1 MILVDS
7 SGWLEFFTGGP
18 LATTYASHLKNLRD
32 VVTPTIVL
40 YEVYKVIKRQR
51 SEEEALAAVAQ
62 IGKSRLVTLSDTI
75 ALTAADVSLTY
86 RIAMADAIVYA
97 TSLTEGAKLVTSDAD
112 LAPLPGVLYLKK
124 S

>member
-7 SGWLEFFTGGP
+7 SGWIEFFTEGP
-18 LATTYASHLKNLRD
+18 LANAYAGHLKDLAR

-51 SEEEALAAVAQ
+51 NEEQALTAVAQ
-62 IGKSRLVTLSDTI
+62 MGKARLVPLTDAI
-75 ALTAADVSLTY
+75 ALTAADVSLMY
-86 RIAMADAIVYA
+86 RVAMADAIVYA
-97 TSLTEGAKLVTSDAD
+97 TAVAESAKLVTSDAA
-112 LAPLPGVLYLKK
+112 LGALPGVLFLKK